1 MAAATGMIVRILKLG
16 ISLLVWSGDW
26 AKTVVLRLA
35 GRKPPGRA
43 VILYYH
49 AVPATERGRFARQMD
64 HLVKNAHPIPAG
76 VVMPL
81 EAGAAYAAVTFDD
94 GFVSV
99 LENALPELRERRI
112 PATLF
117 VPSGWLGQPPG
128 WIRNARSPARRECVM
143 EAEQLRAASRD
154 GLEIGSH
161 TVSHPWLDQ
170 LPPEEAF
177 REISRSKQELE
188 AVLQTPVTTLSFP
201 HGVFTPAILEEA
213 RRFGY
218 RRVFGIQ
225 PACIWGKLD
234 GFCLGR
240 VAVNPGDWP
249 LEFALKLRGAYR
261 WRARG
266 PA

>member
-1 MAAATGMIVRILKLG
+1 MIVRILKLG

-26 AKTVVLRLA
+26 TKAVVLRLA

-64 HLVKNAHPIPAG
+64 HLVKSAHPIPAG
-76 VVMPL
+76 VDMLL
-81 EAGAAYAAVTFDD
+81 EAGVAYAAVTFDD

-128 WIRNARSPARRECVM
+128 WIRNAHSRARRECVM
-143 EAEQLRAASRD
+143 KAAQLRAASRD

-161 TVSHPWLDQ
+161 TVSHPYLDQ
-170 LPPEEAF
+170 LPPDEAF
-177 REISRSKQELE
+177 REISLSKQELE
-188 AVLQTPVTTLSFP
+188 AVLQTPVTSLSFP
-201 HGVFTPAILEEA
+201 HGVFTPAIVEEA

-225 PACIWGKLD
+225 PVCIWGKLD

-249 LEFALKLRGAYR
+249 IEFALKLRGAYR
-261 WRARG
+261 WRSRG

>member
-1 MAAATGMIVRILKLG
+1 MAAATGIIIRTLKLV

-26 AKTVVLRLA
+26 IKAVALRLA

-49 AVPATERGRFARQMD
+49 AVPAPERKQFARQMD
-64 HLVKNAHPIPAG
+64 HLLQCAHPVPAG
-76 VVMPL
+76 VVMSL
-81 EAGAAYAAVTFDD
+81 EAGVTYAAVTFDD

-99 LENALPELRERRI
+99 LENALPELRERHI

-128 WIRNARSPARRECVM
+128 WMHNARSPATGECVM
-143 EAEQLRAASRD
+143 KAEQLRAAIRD

-161 TVSHPWLDQ
+161 TVSHPRLDQ
-170 LPPEEAF
+170 LPPDEAF
-177 REISRSKQELE
+177 RQISLSKQELE
-188 AVLQTPVTTLSFP
+188 AILDAPVTSLSFP
-201 HGVFTPAILEEA
+201 HGLFTPAIVQEA
-213 RRFGY
+213 KHLGY

-225 PACIWGKLD
+225 PVCIWEKLD

-240 VAVNPGDWP
+240 VAVSPRDWP
-249 LEFALKLRGAYR
+249 IEFALKLRGAYR
-261 WRARG
+261 WRSRG